1 MKLSFDLYCQFF
13 AIVSR
18 SNLPRVTEKFQSLLF
33 SDMSNKAIKLNEAN
47 QRLTELINELQ
58 EREREYDKALEHS
71 ANYLGNDERIEQGR
85 DARAQALLES
95 VSSVKKEIASQT
107 QVVKELAANY

>member
-1 MKLSFDLYCQFF
+1 
-13 AIVSR
+13 
-18 SNLPRVTEKFQSLLF
+18 
-33 SDMSNKAIKLNEAN
+33 MSNKAIKLNEAN

-95 VSSVKKEIASQT
+95 VSVSVHQAPIDRKSVT
-107 QVVKELAANY
+107 LST